1 MINKR
6 VAEEKKDDKETIGG
20 PAGSVVGRGA
30 SAVGGALKTVG
41 TAFKKD
47 IFKNAGEIEGVVDA
61 VWDNLTQD
69 PEFMRRHGKMKEKL
83 DKAKNIKEVLIIV
96 NNDPNG
102 SFDCLV
108 AMMKQ
113 NYKKFQND
121 RKAARGKLKA
131 FLYKGGEG
139 HNLLNK
145 KEQKDIDQ
153 LIEKVLD
160 AAFPNTIQKP
170 APPKPNPV
178 PPKPNPVPPK
188 PNPVPPKPNPVPPN
202 PVVNNPP
209 KPKFIPEE
217 RNMTFKSFF
226 EAENIKETEDIQK
239 LDAEVNK
246 DKQKLADTQVK
257 KAQAIQKVTK
267 DNIKKSTN
275 KKEEN
280 PLAEGVYAGADGINK
295 KIPFTQDPL
304 LKKAEDSKEK
314 EDPIKDAG
322 EERRKKLERI
332 TKELQ
337 ELANEVSSDVNPNIN
352 EEPPLSVLAAKEKF
366 SLDEAAHQWEQ
377 MQCAMGECG
386 VESQLPVEITAQS
399 MIDSGEFNNA
409 GLEQSETTAQV
420 ADRASIYGFIK
431 SNNLTGIPRDQ
442 SLNILLGQFGN
453 SSTELSQILS
463 DAILSD
469 GEPSDIDGSYG
480 YTDSLRQIIAPKV
493 EPVQVDWD
501 NSERSDLNRLQDTW
515 KDMEAKFNLKDL

>member
-1 MINKR
+1 MKR
-6 VAEEKKDDKETIGG
+6 VDEADKNDKETIGG

-47 IFKNAGEIEGVVDA
+47 IFKNAGEIESVVDA
-61 VWDNLTQD
+61 VWDRLSQD
-69 PEFMRRHGKMKEKL
+69 PEFMRKHGRIKGKF
-83 DKAKNIKEVLIIV
+83 DKAKDIKEVILIIK
-96 NNDPNG
+96 NDQRG
-102 SFDCLV
+102 SVDFLV
-108 AMMKQ
+108 STIQ
-113 NYKKFQND
+113 HSYGKFTKN
-121 RKAARGKLKA
+121 KIETARGWLRSYLKA
-131 FLYKGGEG
+131 DGPGFNQLSKQ
-139 HNLLNK
+139 
-145 KEQKDIDQ
+145 EQDNINQ
-153 LIEKVLD
+153 TIENVLK
-160 AAFPNTIQKP
+160 AAFP
-170 APPKPNPV
+170 AEYV
-178 PPKPNPVPPK
+178 PPKNTNQPQKKSKKATQPKQNQPAPVINK
-188 PNPVPPKPNPVPPN
+188 PAKP
-202 PVVNNPP
+202 
-209 KPKFIPEE
+209 IPEE

-226 EAENIKETEDIQK
+226 ESENIKEEEDIQK

-246 DKQKLADTQVK
+246 DKEKLADTQVK

-267 DNIKKSTN
+267 DNIAKSTN

-337 ELANEVSSDVNPNIN
+337 ELANEVSSDVNSNIN

-366 SLDEAAHQWEQ
+366 ALDEAAHQWEQ

-386 VESQLPVEITAQS
+386 VENQLPVEITAQS

-469 GEPSDIDGSYG
+469 GEPSDIDNSYG
-480 YTDSLRQIIAPKV
+480 YTDSLRQISSPEVQPAP
-493 EPVQVDWD
+493 VDWD
-501 NSERSDLNRLQDTW
+501 DSERSHLNRLQDTW

>member
-96 NNDPNG
+96 NNEPKE
-102 SFDCLV
+102 SFDFLA

-145 KEQKDIDQ
+145 KEQKEIDQ

-160 AAFPNTIQKP
+160 TAFPPKTQQP
-170 APPKPNPV
+170 APPNPNQKQNK
-178 PPKPNPVPPK
+178 PPKPVSPK
-188 PNPVPPKPNPVPPN
+188 
-202 PVVNNPP
+202 PVVN
-209 KPKFIPEE
+209 KPVKPIPEE

-257 KAQAIQKVTK
+257 KAQAIQQVTK

-377 MQCAMGECG
+377 MQCAMGDCG

-480 YTDSLRQIIAPKV
+480 YTDSLRQISAPKV

>member
-1 MINKR
+1 MNNKR
-6 VAEEKKDDKETIGG
+6 VTEAEKETIGG
-20 PAGSVVGRGA
+20 PAGSIAGRGV

-41 TAFKKD
+41 SAIKKD
-47 IFKNAGEIEGVVDA
+47 IFKNAGEIENIVDA
-61 VWDNLTQD
+61 VWDRLSKD
-69 PEFMRRHGKMKEKL
+69 PEFLRKHGKIKDKL
-83 DKAKNIKEVLIIV
+83 DKAKTVKEVIVIFKNDRQAVYDMFAAIIRDNAKNIKGDENQKRNFVAGLIRARLSKSEV
-96 NNDPNG
+96 N
-102 SFDCLV
+102 
-108 AMMKQ
+108 KQ
-113 NYKKFQND
+113 LTPEEKK
-121 RKAARGKLKA
+121 
-131 FLYKGGEG
+131 
-139 HNLLNK
+139 NLEPVVQDILNK
-145 KEQKDIDQ
+145 VYPSITPTQTK
-153 LIEKVLD
+153 
-160 AAFPNTIQKP
+160 
-170 APPKPNPV
+170 PKPQKNQTS
-178 PPKPNPVPPK
+178 PKKQVK
-188 PNPVPPKPNPVPPN
+188 
-202 PVVNNPP
+202 PVVN
-209 KPKFIPEE
+209 KPVKPIPEE

-257 KAQAIQKVTK
+257 KAQAIQQVTK

-480 YTDSLRQIIAPKV
+480 YTDSLRQISAPKV